1 MAAGLWTLSSSEPGR
16 FPAHRPPLAPAPSAG
31 EAEDRVALRSVVLQA
46 EQGQIQ
52 IHTENIF
59 PIIKKAVYSGH
70 EVFLRELVSNGV
82 DAISKR
88 RMAAM
93 AGDCSEGPE
102 GKISIRI
109 DREAK
114 TLTISDNGIGMSA
127 DEVKRYINQVAF
139 SSAEDFLEKYK
150 SESDAIIGH
159 FGLGF
164 YSSFM
169 VAKQVELVTLSARE
183 GSEAVCWSC
192 DGSPSFNLEGAERS
206 EPGTDVVLHLMEEEL
221 EYIEPARIK
230 TLITTYCDFMP
241 VEVQLEGETVNK
253 REAPWRKSAR
263 DLKDEDYIELY
274 RYLYPFQ
281 GDPLLWVHLNTDYP
295 YNLQGILYFPKFTG
309 RADWEKG
316 EIRLYCN
323 QVFVSDSI
331 KEVVPRYL
339 LPLRGVIDSPDI
351 PLNVS
356 RSALQTDRRVRSI
369 GGFVAKKVGDR
380 LKELHRDDPKR
391 YAEIW
396 ESLAP
401 FIKIGAMED
410 EKFADQVAELV
421 LFGTTAPA
429 KEQPAGD
436 QDGDAWSDVSKVI
449 DPIPG
454 EGGKAY
460 TTLSGYRARLDAAH
474 DKRILYCTDEAA
486 QAGALALWKS
496 QGAEVLLADTFIDS
510 QFIPWLEY
518 RHEELKFQRVDAEL
532 DDSLQEKDSELADA
546 EGKDASEKLREL
558 FKAALANDKVTIQV
572 QSLKGDTAPAALILL
587 PEQMRRINDM
597 GALMEQRLPGLPE
610 HHVLL
615 VNRRHRLVEGLLKLS
630 AGSVI
635 TTPGAGA
642 AASPSQQLA
651 DDLGRHLYEMA
662 RLAVGGLEPNE
673 LAGFQQRSADLM
685 GRLMERGL

>member
-1 MAAGLWTLSSSEPGR
+1 MIRT
-16 FPAHRPPLAPAPSAG
+16 
-31 EAEDRVALRSVVLQA
+31 VVLQA

-88 RMAAM
+88 RMASM

-114 TLTISDNGIGMSA
+114 TLTISDNGIGMTA

-150 SESDAIIGH
+150 QESDAIIGH

-169 VAKQVELVTLSARE
+169 VAKQVELVTRSARGE
-183 GSEAVCWSC
+183 AEAVRWSC
-192 DGSPSFNLEGAERS
+192 DGSPNFSLEAAERS
-206 EPGTDVVLHLMEEEL
+206 EPGTDVILHLMEEEE
-221 EYIEPARIK
+221 EYIEPARIR

-253 REAPWRKSAR
+253 REAPWRKSPR
-263 DLKDEDYIELY
+263 ELTDEDYIELY

-295 YNLQGILYFPKFTG
+295 YNLQGILYFPKSTG

-316 EIRLYCN
+316 EIKLYCN

-369 GGFVAKKVGDR
+369 GNFVAKKVGDR
-380 LKELHRDDPKR
+380 LKELHRDEPKR

-421 LFGTTAPA
+421 LFGTTAA
-429 KEQPAGD
+429 AAEGD
-436 QDGDAWSDVSKVI
+436 NA
-449 DPIPG
+449 DPIAA
-454 EGGKAY
+454 EAGKAF
-460 TTLSGYRARLDAAH
+460 TTLGGYRSRLSSEN
-474 DKRILYCTDEAA
+474 DKRILYCTDEAG

-496 QGAEVLLADTFIDS
+496 QGAEVLLADTFIDT

-518 RHEELKFQRVDAEL
+518 RHEELKFQRVDSEL
-532 DDSLQEKDSELADA
+532 DDSLQEKESELSDA
-546 EGKDASEKLREL
+546 EGKDSSEKLRDL

-572 QSLKGDTAPAALILL
+572 QALKGENAPAALILL
-587 PEQMRRINDM
+587 PEQMRRMNDM
-597 GALMEQRLPGLPE
+597 GALMEQRLPGLPD

-615 VNRRHRLVEGLLKLS
+615 VNRKHRLVEGLIKLS
-630 AGSVI
+630 AGSVL
-635 TTPGAGA
+635 TGTGT
-642 AASPSQQLA
+642 SPSQELA
-651 DDLGRHLYEMA
+651 DNLGRHLYEMA

-673 LAGFQQRSADLM
+673 LAGFQQRSCDLM
-685 GRLMERGL
+685 GQLMERGL

>member
-1 MAAGLWTLSSSEPGR
+1 M
-16 FPAHRPPLAPAPSAG
+16 
-31 EAEDRVALRSVVLQA
+31 VLQT

-102 GKISIRI
+102 GLINIRI

-114 TLTISDNGIGMSA
+114 TLTISDNGIGMDA

-150 SESDAIIGH
+150 SENDAIIGH

-169 VAKQVELVTLSARE
+169 VARQVELVTRSARE
-183 GSEAVCWSC
+183 SSEAVRWSC
-192 DGSPSFNLEGAERS
+192 DGSPNFSLGAAERS
-206 EPGTDVVLHLMEEEL
+206 EPGTDVILHLMEEEL
-221 EYIEPARIK
+221 EYIEPARIR
-230 TLITTYCDFMP
+230 TLITTYCDFLP
-241 VEVQLEGETVNK
+241 VAVQLEGETVNK
-253 REAPWRKSAR
+253 RESAWRKSPR
-263 DLKDEDYIELY
+263 DLSDNDYIELY

-316 EIRLYCN
+316 EIKLYCN
-323 QVFVSDSI
+323 NVFVSDSI

-369 GGFVAKKVGDR
+369 GGFVAKKVADR
-380 LKELHRDDPKR
+380 LKQLHRDEPKR

-410 EKFADQVAELV
+410 DKFADQVADLV
-421 LFGTTAPA
+421 LFGTTAQPQ
-429 KEQPAGD
+429 EQPAQPQEQPAAAMEGEPAEG
-436 QDGDAWSDVSKVI
+436 QCL

-454 EGGKAY
+454 ADGKAF
-460 TTLSGYRARLDAAH
+460 TTLAGYRSRLEAGN
-474 DKRILYCTDEAA
+474 DKRILYCSDEAG
-486 QAGALALWKS
+486 QAGPLALWRS
-496 QGAEVLLADTFIDS
+496 QGAEVLLADTFIDT

-518 RHEELKFQRVDAEL
+518 RHEDLKFQRVDSEL
-532 DDSLQEKDSELADA
+532 DESLQEKESELADA
-546 EGKDASEKLREL
+546 DGKDASEKVRDL
-558 FKAALANDKVTIQV
+558 FKKALANDKITIQV
-572 QSLKGDTAPAALILL
+572 QALKGENAPAALILL
-587 PEQMRRINDM
+587 PEQMRRLNDM
-597 GALMEQRLPGLPE
+597 GALMEQRLPSLPD
-610 HHVLL
+610 HHVLV
-615 VNRRHRLVEGLLKLS
+615 VNRRHPLVEGLLRLS

-635 TTPGAGA
+635 TTPGGA
-642 AASPSQQLA
+642 TAASPSQQLA
-651 DDLGRHLYEMA
+651 DDLSRHLYELA

-673 LAGFQQRSADLM
+673 LAGFQQRSADVM

>member
-1 MAAGLWTLSSSEPGR
+1 
-16 FPAHRPPLAPAPSAG
+16 
-31 EAEDRVALRSVVLQA
+31 VVLQA

-102 GKISIRI
+102 GLISIRI

-114 TLTISDNGIGMSA
+114 TLTISDNGIGMDA
-127 DEVKRYINQVAF
+127 EEVKRYINQVAF

-169 VAKQVELVTLSARE
+169 VAKQVELVTRSARE
-183 GSEAVCWSC
+183 GSEAVRWSC
-192 DGSPSFNLEGAERS
+192 DGSPNFTLEAAERS
-206 EPGTDVVLHLMEEEL
+206 DAGTDVILHLMEEEL
-221 EYIEPARIK
+221 EYIEPARMR
-230 TLITTYCDFMP
+230 TLITTYCDFLP
-241 VEVQLEGETVNK
+241 VAVQLEGETVNK
-253 REAPWRKSAR
+253 RESAWRKSPQ
-263 DLKDEDYIELY
+263 DLSDNDYIELY

-295 YNLQGILYFPKFTG
+295 YNLQGILYFPKFSG

-316 EIRLYCN
+316 EIKLYCN
-323 QVFVSDSI
+323 NVFVSDSI

-369 GGFVAKKVGDR
+369 GGFVAKKVADR
-380 LKELHRDDPKR
+380 LKQLHRDEPKR

-410 EKFADQVAELV
+410 DKFAEQVTDLV

-429 KEQPAGD
+429 MDGEPAEG
-436 QDGDAWSDVSKVI
+436 QSL
-449 DPIPG
+449 DPIPV
-454 EGGKAY
+454 EGGKAF
-460 TTLSGYRARLDAAH
+460 TTLAGYRSRLEAA
-474 DKRILYCTDEAA
+474 DEKRILYCSDEAG

-496 QGAEVLLADTFIDS
+496 QGAEVLLADTFIDT
-510 QFIPWLEY
+510 QFIPWLEQ
-518 RHEELKFQRVDAEL
+518 RHEELKFQRVDSEL
-532 DDSLQEKDSELADA
+532 DDSLQEQESELADA
-546 EGKDASEKLREL
+546 DGKDASEKLREL
-558 FKAALANDKVTIQV
+558 FRKALDNDKVTLQV
-572 QSLKGDTAPAALILL
+572 QALKGDNAPAALILL
-587 PEQMRRINDM
+587 PEQMRRFNDLD
-597 GALMEQRLPGLPE
+597 ALMQQKLPGLPD

-615 VNRRHRLVEGLLKLS
+615 INRRHPLVAGLQKLS
-630 AGSVI
+630 AGAI
-635 TTPGAGA
+635 LTTGA
-642 AASPSQQLA
+642 AESPSEQLA
-651 DDLGRHLYEMA
+651 GDLSRHLYDLA

-673 LAGFQQRSADLM
+673 LAGFQQRSSDLM
-685 GRLMERGL
+685 GRLMEKLA

>member
-1 MAAGLWTLSSSEPGR
+1 MT
-16 FPAHRPPLAPAPSAG
+16 
-31 EAEDRVALRSVVLQA
+31 VL

-102 GKISIRI
+102 AKISIRI
-109 DREAK
+109 DREAQ
-114 TLTISDNGIGMSA
+114 TLTISDNGIGMNV

-150 SESDAIIGH
+150 QENDAIIGH

-169 VAKQVELVTLSARE
+169 VAKQVELVSLSASA
-183 GSEAVCWSC
+183 GAEAVRWSC
-192 DGSPSFNLEGAERS
+192 DGSPNFSLEQAERS
-206 EPGTDVVLHLMEEEL
+206 EPGTDVILHLMEEEL
-221 EYIEPARIK
+221 EYIEPARIR
-230 TLITTYCDFMP
+230 TLITTYCDFLP

-253 REAPWRKSAR
+253 REAPWRKSPR
-263 DLKDEDYIELY
+263 DLSDNDYIELY

-295 YNLQGILYFPKFTG
+295 YNLQGILFFPKSTG

-316 EIRLYCN
+316 EIKLYCN
-323 QVFVSDSI
+323 NVFVSDSI

-391 YAEIW
+391 YAESW

-410 EKFADQVAELV
+410 EKFADQVADLV
-421 LFGTTAPA
+421 LFGTSASPT
-429 KEQPAGD
+429 EQEPGE
-436 QDGDAWSDVSKVI
+436 GESI

-460 TTLSGYRARLDAAH
+460 TTLAGYRTRLDAAN
-474 DKRILYCTDEAA
+474 DKRILYCTDEAG

-496 QGAEVLLADTFIDS
+496 QGAEVLLADTFIDT

-518 RHEELKFQRVDAEL
+518 RHEELKFQRVDSEL
-532 DDSLQEKDSELADA
+532 DESLQEKESEISDAD
-546 EGKDASEKLREL
+546 GKDSSEKLRDL

-572 QSLKGDTAPAALILL
+572 QALKGDNSPAALILL

-597 GALMEQRLPGLPE
+597 GALMEQRLPGLPD

-615 VNRRHRLVEGLLKLS
+615 VNRKHPLVEGLLKLS

-635 TTPGAGA
+635 TTGGSGGS
-642 AASPSQQLA
+642 SPSQQLA
-651 DDLGRHLYEMA
+651 DDLGRHVYELA

-673 LAGFQQRSADLM
+673 LAGFQQRSSDLM
-685 GRLMERGL
+685 GKLMERGL

>member
-1 MAAGLWTLSSSEPGR
+1 MP
-16 FPAHRPPLAPAPSAG
+16 
-31 EAEDRVALRSVVLQA
+31 VLE

-82 DAISKR
+82 DAIAKR

-93 AGDCSEGPE
+93 GGDCSEGPE
-102 GKISIRI
+102 GAIQIRI
-109 DREAK
+109 DRDAK

-139 SSAEDFLEKYK
+139 SSAEEFLEKYK

-169 VAKQVELVTLSARE
+169 VARVVELVTLSARE
-183 GSEAVCWSC
+183 ASEAVRWTC
-192 DGSPSFNLEGAERS
+192 DGSPSFKLEAAERS
-206 EPGTDVVLHLMEEEL
+206 EPGTDVILHLMEEEL
-221 EYIEPARIK
+221 EYLEPSRIR
-230 TLITTYCDFMP
+230 TLVTTYCDFLP
-241 VEVQLEGETVNK
+241 VAVQLDGETVNK
-253 REAPWRKSAR
+253 RQAPWRQSPR
-263 DLKDEDYIELY
+263 ELSDSDYIELY

-295 YNLQGILYFPKFTG
+295 YTLQGILYFPRITG

-380 LKELHRDDPKR
+380 LKELHRDDPRR

-396 ESLAP
+396 DSLAP

-410 EKFADQVAELV
+410 EKFADQVAELI

-429 KEQPAGD
+429 Q
-436 QDGDAWSDVSKVI
+436 
-449 DPIPG
+449 
-454 EGGKAY
+454 EGGEAELASPDPVACGDRAY
-460 TTLSGYRARLDAAH
+460 TTLAGYRSRLGEGSDT
-474 DKRILYCTDEAA
+474 RILYCTDEAG
-486 QAGALALWKS
+486 QAGPLALWKS
-496 QGAEVLLADTFIDS
+496 QGAEVLLADTLIDS
-510 QFIPWLEY
+510 QFIPWLEH
-518 RHEELKFQRVDAEL
+518 RHGELKFQRVDAEL
-532 DDSLQEKDSELADA
+532 DDSLQEKESELIGA
-546 EGKDASEKLREL
+546 EGKDSGEKLREL
-558 FKAALANDKVTIQV
+558 FRSALANDKVTVQV
-572 QSLKGDTAPAALILL
+572 QSLKGENAPAALILL
-587 PEQMRRINDM
+587 PEQMRRLNDM

-610 HHVLL
+610 HHVLM
-615 VNRRHRLVEGLLKLS
+615 VNRRHPLVEGLRRLS
-630 AGSVI
+630 EGSVL
-635 TTPGAGA
+635 TTGGG
-642 AASPSQQLA
+642 ASPSQQLA
-651 DDLGRHLYEMA
+651 TELGHHLYEMA

-673 LAGFQQRSADLM
+673 LAGFQQRSCDLM

>member
-1 MAAGLWTLSSSEPGR
+1 MP
-16 FPAHRPPLAPAPSAG
+16 
-31 EAEDRVALRSVVLQA
+31 VL
-46 EQGQIQ
+46 EEKGQIQ

-93 AGDCSEGPE
+93 AGDCSEGAE
-102 GKISIRI
+102 GLINVRI
-109 DREAK
+109 DREK
-114 TLTISDNGIGMSA
+114 NTLTISDNGIGMDA

-150 SESDAIIGH
+150 SEGDAIIGH

-183 GSEAVCWSC
+183 GSEAVRWSC
-192 DGSPSFNLEGAERS
+192 DGSPSFTLEAAERS
-206 EPGTDVVLHLMEEEL
+206 EPGTDVILHLMEEEL
-221 EYIEPARIK
+221 EYIEPSRIR
-230 TLITTYCDFMP
+230 TLITTYCDFLP
-241 VEVQLEGETVNK
+241 VAVQLEGETVNK
-253 REAPWRKSAR
+253 RESPWRKSPR
-263 DLKDEDYIELY
+263 DLSDNDYIELY

-295 YNLQGILYFPKFTG
+295 YNLQGILFFPKSSG

-316 EIRLYCN
+316 EIKLYCN
-323 QVFVSDSI
+323 NVFVSDSI

-369 GGFVAKKVGDR
+369 GGFVAKKVADR
-380 LKELHRDDPKR
+380 LKQLHKDEPKR

-410 EKFADQVAELV
+410 DKFADQVADLV
-421 LFGTTAPA
+421 LFGTTAQPQEQ
-429 KEQPAGD
+429 EQPAATDEPTSANQGL
-436 QDGDAWSDVSKVI
+436 

-454 EGGKAY
+454 ENGKVF
-460 TTLSGYRARLDAAH
+460 TTLAGYRSRLDAAN
-474 DKRILYCTDEAA
+474 DKRILYCSDEAG
-486 QAGALALWKS
+486 QAGPLALWKS
-496 QGAEVLLADTFIDS
+496 QGAEVLLADTFIDT

-518 RHEELKFQRVDAEL
+518 RHEELKFQRVDSEL
-532 DDSLQEKDSELADA
+532 DDSLQEKESELADA
-546 EGKDASEKLREL
+546 DGKDSSEKLRSL
-558 FKAALANDKVTIQV
+558 FKGALANDKVTIQV
-572 QSLKGDTAPAALILL
+572 QALKGDDAPAALILL

-597 GALMEQRLPGLPE
+597 GALMEQRLPSLPD
-610 HHVLL
+610 HHVLV
-615 VNRRHRLVEGLLKLS
+615 VNRRHPLVEGLLKLS

-635 TTPGAGA
+635 TTPGGSVGGS
-642 AASPSQQLA
+642 SPSQQLA
-651 DDLGRHLYEMA
+651 DDLSRHLYELA
-662 RLAVGGLEPNE
+662 RLTVGGLEPNQ
-673 LAGFQQRSADLM
+673 LAGFQQRSAAVM
-685 GRLMERGL
+685 SRLMERGL

>member
-1 MAAGLWTLSSSEPGR
+1 MERGPGR
-16 FPAHRPPLAPAPSAG
+16 FPAHGTPLARHAHAG
-31 EAEDRVALRSVVLQA
+31 DPGCHVAGIAVVLQA

-102 GKISIRI
+102 GLINIRI
-109 DREAK
+109 DREKK
-114 TLTISDNGIGMSA
+114 TLTISDNGIGMTA
-127 DEVKRYINQVAF
+127 EEVKRYINQVAF

-169 VAKQVELVTLSARE
+169 VAQQVELVTLSARE
-183 GSEAVCWSC
+183 GSEAVRWSC
-192 DGSPSFNLEGAERS
+192 DGSPRFSLEATERS
-206 EPGTDVVLHLMEEEL
+206 EPGTDVILHLMEEEL
-221 EYIEPARIK
+221 EYIEPSRIR
-230 TLITTYCDFMP
+230 TLITTYCDFLP
-241 VEVQLEGETVNK
+241 VAVQLEGETVNK
-253 REAPWRKSAR
+253 RESAWRKSPR
-263 DLKDEDYIELY
+263 DLTDNDYIELY

-295 YNLQGILYFPKFTG
+295 YNLQGILYFPKFSG

-316 EIRLYCN
+316 EIKLYCN
-323 QVFVSDSI
+323 NVFVSDSI

-369 GGFVAKKVGDR
+369 GGFVAKKVADR
-380 LKELHRDDPKR
+380 LKQLHRDEPKR

-410 EKFADQVAELV
+410 DKFAEQVADLV
-421 LFGTTAPA
+421 LFGTTAAPA
-429 KEQPAGD
+429 ESEPSEGQNL
-436 QDGDAWSDVSKVI
+436 

-454 EGGKAY
+454 ENGKAF
-460 TTLSGYRARLDAAH
+460 TTLAGYRSRLKPEN
-474 DKRILYCTDEAA
+474 DKRILYCSDEAG
-486 QAGALALWKS
+486 QAGALALWKG
-496 QGAEVLLADTFIDS
+496 QGAEVLLADTFIDT

-518 RHEELKFQRVDAEL
+518 RHEELKFQRVDSEL
-532 DDSLQEKDSELADA
+532 DESLQEKESELADA
-546 EGKDASEKLREL
+546 DGKDTSEKVREL
-558 FKAALANDKVTIQV
+558 FKKALANDKITIQV
-572 QSLKGDTAPAALILL
+572 QALKGDTAPAALILL
-587 PEQMRRINDM
+587 PEQMRRLNDM
-597 GALMEQRLPGLPE
+597 GALMEQRLPGLPD

-615 VNRRHRLVEGLLKLS
+615 VNRKHPLVEGLLKLS

-635 TTPGAGA
+635 TTPSGSAGSS
-642 AASPSQQLA
+642 SPSQQLA
-651 DDLGRHLYEMA
+651 DDLSRHLYELA
-662 RLAVGGLEPNE
+662 RLAVGGLEPNQ
-673 LAGFQQRSADLM
+673 LAGFQQRSADVM

>member
-1 MAAGLWTLSSSEPGR
+1 MGR
-16 FPAHRPPLAPAPSAG
+16 LPAHGSPLALATTPG
-31 EAEDRVALRSVVLQA
+31 ESGTHVASKTVVLQA

-93 AGDCSEGPE
+93 AGDCSEGSE
-102 GKISIRI
+102 GQIRIRI

-114 TLTISDNGIGMSA
+114 TLTISDNGIGMTA

-150 SESDAIIGH
+150 QENDAIIGH

-169 VAKQVELVTLSARE
+169 VAKQVELITLSARD
-183 GSEAVCWSC
+183 GSEAVRWSC
-192 DGSPSFNLEGAERS
+192 DGSPNFSLEAAERS

-221 EYIEPARIK
+221 EYIEPARIR

-253 REAPWRKSAR
+253 REAPWRKSPR
-263 DLKDEDYIELY
+263 ELSDDDYIELY

-295 YNLQGILYFPKFTG
+295 YNLQGILYFPKSTG

-316 EIRLYCN
+316 EIKLYCN

-380 LKELHRDDPKR
+380 LKDLHRDDPKR

-410 EKFADQVAELV
+410 DKFADQVSELV
-421 LFGTTAPA
+421 LFGTTATAAEGESP
-429 KEQPAGD
+429 
-436 QDGDAWSDVSKVI
+436 

-454 EGGKAY
+454 TDGKAY
-460 TTLSGYRARLDAAH
+460 TTLGGYRSRLDAAN
-474 DKRILYCTDEAA
+474 DKRILYCTDEAG
-486 QAGALALWKS
+486 QAGALALWKG
-496 QGAEVLLADTFIDS
+496 QGAEVLLADTFIDT

-518 RHEELKFQRVDAEL
+518 RHSELKFQRVDSEL
-532 DDSLQEKDSELADA
+532 DDSLQEKESELSDAD
-546 EGKDASEKLREL
+546 GKDSSEKVREL
-558 FKAALANDKVTIQV
+558 FKTALANDKVTIQV
-572 QSLKGDTAPAALILL
+572 QALKGDQAPAALILL

-615 VNRRHRLVEGLLKLS
+615 VNRRHPLVEGLLKLS

-635 TTPGAGA
+635 TGTGS
-642 AASPSQQLA
+642 SPSQQLA
-651 DDLGRHLYEMA
+651 DDLSRHIYEMA
-662 RLAVGGLEPNE
+662 RLAVGGLEPNQ
-673 LAGFQQRSADLM
+673 LAGFQQRSCDLM
-685 GRLMERGL
+685 GRLMERGI

>member
-1 MAAGLWTLSSSEPGR
+1 M
-16 FPAHRPPLAPAPSAG
+16 PA
-31 EAEDRVALRSVVLQA
+31 VLQA

-169 VAKQVELVTLSARE
+169 VAKQVELVTLSAKG
-183 GSEAVCWSC
+183 GSEAVRWSC

-206 EPGTDVVLHLMEEEL
+206 EPGTDVILHLMEEEL

-253 REAPWRKSAR
+253 REAPWRKSPR
-263 DLKDEDYIELY
+263 DLTDNDYIELY

-295 YNLQGILYFPKFTG
+295 YNLQGILFFPKFTG

-323 QVFVSDSI
+323 NVFVSDSI

-380 LKELHRDDPKR
+380 LKELHRDEPKR

-410 EKFADQVAELV
+410 EKFADQVANLV
-421 LFGTTAPA
+421 LFGTTAAAQEHPSA
-429 KEQPAGD
+429 VDAGD
-436 QDGDAWSDVSKVI
+436 QSGDAWADGNTPV

-454 EGGKAY
+454 ADGKAY
-460 TTLSGYRARLDAAH
+460 TTLAGYRSRLDGAN
-474 DKRILYCTDEAA
+474 DKRILYCTDEAG

-496 QGAEVLLADTFIDS
+496 QGAEVLLADTFIDT

-532 DDSLQEKDSELADA
+532 DDSLQEKESEISDAD
-546 EGKDASEKLREL
+546 GKDASEKLREL
-558 FKAALANDKVTIQV
+558 FKTALNNDQVTIQI
-572 QSLKGDTAPAALILL
+572 QALKGESAPAALILL

-597 GALMEQRLPGLPE
+597 GALMEQRLPGLPD

-635 TTPGAGA
+635 TTPGAGSA
-642 AASPSQQLA
+642 SSPSQQLA
-651 DDLGRHLYEMA
+651 DDLSRHLYEMA
-662 RLAVGGLEPNE
+662 RLAVGGLEPNQ

>member
-1 MAAGLWTLSSSEPGR
+1 
-16 FPAHRPPLAPAPSAG
+16 
-31 EAEDRVALRSVVLQA
+31 
-46 EQGQIQ
+46 
-52 IHTENIF
+52 
-59 PIIKKAVYSGH
+59 
-70 EVFLRELVSNGV
+70 
-82 DAISKR
+82 
-88 RMAAM
+88 
-93 AGDCSEGPE
+93 
-102 GKISIRI
+102 
-109 DREAK
+109 
-114 TLTISDNGIGMSA
+114 
-127 DEVKRYINQVAF
+127 KRYINQVAF

-150 SESDAIIGH
+150 QENDAIIGH

-169 VAKQVELVTLSARE
+169 VAKQVELVTLSARD
-183 GSEAVCWSC
+183 GSEAVRWSC
-192 DGSPSFNLEGAERS
+192 DGSPNFSLEGAERS

-221 EYIEPARIK
+221 EYIEPARIR

-253 REAPWRKSAR
+253 REAPWRKSPR
-263 DLKDEDYIELY
+263 DLTDDDYIELY

-295 YNLQGILYFPKFTG
+295 YNLQGILYFPKASG

-316 EIRLYCN
+316 EIKLYCN

-380 LKELHRDDPKR
+380 LKDLHRDDPKR

-410 EKFADQVAELV
+410 DKFADQVSDLV
-421 LFGTTAPA
+421 LFGTTAGA
-429 KEQPAGD
+429 A
-436 QDGDAWSDVSKVI
+436 DGESP

-454 EGGKAY
+454 ADGKAY
-460 TTLSGYRARLDAAH
+460 TTLGGYRSRLDAAN
-474 DKRILYCTDEAA
+474 DKRILYCTDEAG
-486 QAGALALWKS
+486 QAGALALWTG
-496 QGAEVLLADTFIDS
+496 QGAEVLLADTFIDT

-518 RHEELKFQRVDAEL
+518 RHNELKFQRVDSEL
-532 DDSLQEKDSELADA
+532 DASLQEKDTDLSDAD
-546 EGKDASEKLREL
+546 GKDSSDKVRDL
-558 FKAALANDKVTIQV
+558 FKTALGNDKVTIQV
-572 QSLKGDTAPAALILL
+572 QALKGEQSPAALILL

-615 VNRRHRLVEGLLKLS
+615 VNRRHPLVEGLLKLS

-635 TTPGAGA
+635 TGSGS
-642 AASPSQQLA
+642 SPSQQLA
-651 DDLGRHLYEMA
+651 DDLSRHIYEMA
-662 RLAVGGLEPNE
+662 RLAVGGLEPNQ
-673 LAGFQQRSADLM
+673 LAGFQQRSCDLM
-685 GRLMERGL
+685 GRLMERGI

>member
-1 MAAGLWTLSSSEPGR
+1 MP
-16 FPAHRPPLAPAPSAG
+16 
-31 EAEDRVALRSVVLQA
+31 VLD
-46 EQGQIQ
+46 EGQIQ

-102 GKISIRI
+102 GRISIRI
-109 DREAK
+109 DREAG
-114 TLTISDNGIGMSA
+114 TLTISDNGIGMTA

-139 SSAEDFLEKYK
+139 SSAEEFLEKYK
-150 SESDAIIGH
+150 SEDDAIIGH

-169 VAKQVELVTLSARE
+169 VARQVELVTLSARE
-183 GSEAVCWSC
+183 GAEAVRWTC
-192 DGSPSFNLEGAERS
+192 DGSPRFTLEAAER
-206 EPGTDVVLHLMEEEL
+206 EAAGTDVILHLLDDEK
-221 EYIEPARIK
+221 EYIEPSRIR
-230 TLITTYCDFMP
+230 TLITTYCDFLP
-241 VEVQLEGETVNK
+241 VEVQLEGETVN
-253 REAPWRKSAR
+253 RRQAPWRRSPR
-263 DLKDEDYIELY
+263 ELTDEDYVELY

-295 YNLQGILYFPKFTG
+295 YTLQGILYFPKLSG
-309 RADWEKG
+309 RGDWEKG

-339 LPLRGVIDSPDI
+339 LPLRGVLDSPDI

-369 GGFVAKKVGDR
+369 GGFVAKKVADR
-380 LKELHRDDPKR
+380 LRELQREEPGR

-401 FIKIGAMED
+401 FIKIGALED

-421 LFGTTAPA
+421 LFGTTAAAGEGDHPDPIASGERRFTTLAGYRSRLPA
-429 KEQPAGD
+429 D
-436 QDGDAWSDVSKVI
+436 QD
-449 DPIPG
+449 
-454 EGGKAY
+454 
-460 TTLSGYRARLDAAH
+460 
-474 DKRILYCTDEAA
+474 KRVLYCTDEAG
-486 QAGALALWKS
+486 QAGALALWRG
-496 QGAEVLLADTFIDS
+496 QGAEVLLADSLIDT
-510 QFIPWLEY
+510 QFIPWLEA
-518 RHEELKFQRVDAEL
+518 RHQELRFQRVDSEL
-532 DDSLQEKDSELADA
+532 DSSLQESDSALSDA
-546 EGKDASEKLREL
+546 EGKDATEKLRDL
-558 FKAALANDKVTIQV
+558 FRTALGDDRVTVQV
-572 QSLKGDTAPAALILL
+572 QALKGEEAPAALILL
-587 PEQMRRINDM
+587 PEQMRRLNDM
-597 GALMEQRLPGLPE
+597 GALMDQRLPGLPD

-615 VNRRHRLVEGLLKLS
+615 VNRRHPLVEGLLRLQ
-630 AGSVI
+630 AGAVI
-635 TTPGAGA
+635 TGGGR
-642 AASPSQQLA
+642 SPSQELA
-651 DDLGRHLYEMA
+651 EDLGRHLYDTA
-662 RLAVGGLEPNE
+662 RLAVGGLAADQ
-673 LAGFQQRSADLM
+673 LAGFQQRSCDLM

>member
-1 MAAGLWTLSSSEPGR
+1 MT
-16 FPAHRPPLAPAPSAG
+16 
-31 EAEDRVALRSVVLQA
+31 VL

-102 GKISIRI
+102 AKISIRI
-109 DREAK
+109 DREAN
-114 TLTISDNGIGMSA
+114 TLTISDNGIGMNV

-150 SESDAIIGH
+150 QESDAIIGH

-169 VAKQVELVTLSARE
+169 VAKQVELVTLSASA
-183 GSEAVCWSC
+183 GAEAVRWSC
-192 DGSPSFNLEGAERS
+192 DGSPNFSLEVAERS
-206 EPGTDVVLHLMEEEL
+206 EPGTDVILHLMEEEL
-221 EYIEPARIK
+221 EYIEPARIR
-230 TLITTYCDFMP
+230 TLITTYCDFLP

-253 REAPWRKSAR
+253 REAPWRKSPR
-263 DLKDEDYIELY
+263 DLTDNDYIELY

-295 YNLQGILYFPKFTG
+295 YNLQGILFFPKSTG

-316 EIRLYCN
+316 EIKLYCN
-323 QVFVSDSI
+323 NVFVSDSI

-391 YAEIW
+391 YAESW

-410 EKFADQVAELV
+410 EKFADQVADLV
-421 LFGTTAPA
+421 LFGTSASPT
-429 KEQPAGD
+429 EQEPGE
-436 QDGDAWSDVSKVI
+436 GESI

-460 TTLSGYRARLDAAH
+460 TTLAGYRTRLDGAN
-474 DKRILYCTDEAA
+474 DKRILYCTDEAG

-496 QGAEVLLADTFIDS
+496 QGAEVLLADTFIDT

-518 RHEELKFQRVDAEL
+518 RHEELKFQRVDSEL
-532 DDSLQEKDSELADA
+532 DESLQEKESEISDAD
-546 EGKDASEKLREL
+546 GKDNSEKLRNL
-558 FKAALANDKVTIQV
+558 FKAALANDKITIQV
-572 QSLKGDTAPAALILL
+572 QALKGDNAPAALILL
-587 PEQMRRINDM
+587 PEQMRRLNDM
-597 GALMEQRLPGLPE
+597 GALMEQRLPGLPD

-615 VNRRHRLVEGLLKLS
+615 VNRKHKLVEGLLKLS

-635 TTPGAGA
+635 TTGGSGGS
-642 AASPSQQLA
+642 SPSQQLA
-651 DDLGRHLYEMA
+651 DDLGRHVYELA

-673 LAGFQQRSADLM
+673 LAGFQQRSAHLM
-685 GRLMERGL
+685 GKLMERGL

>member
-1 MAAGLWTLSSSEPGR
+1 
-16 FPAHRPPLAPAPSAG
+16 
-31 EAEDRVALRSVVLQA
+31 VVLQA

-102 GKISIRI
+102 GLISIRI

-114 TLTISDNGIGMSA
+114 TLTISDNGIGMDA
-127 DEVKRYINQVAF
+127 EEVKRYINQVAF

-169 VAKQVELVTLSARE
+169 VAKQVELVTRSARE
-183 GSEAVCWSC
+183 GSEAVRWSC
-192 DGSPSFNLEGAERS
+192 DGSPNFTLEAAERS
-206 EPGTDVVLHLMEEEL
+206 DAGTDVILHLMEEEL
-221 EYIEPARIK
+221 EYIEPARMR
-230 TLITTYCDFMP
+230 TLITTYCDFLP
-241 VEVQLEGETVNK
+241 VAVQLEGETVNK
-253 REAPWRKSAR
+253 RESAWRKSPQ
-263 DLKDEDYIELY
+263 DLSDNDYIELY

-295 YNLQGILYFPKFTG
+295 YNLQGILYFPKFSG

-316 EIRLYCN
+316 EIKLYCN
-323 QVFVSDSI
+323 NVFVSDSI

-369 GGFVAKKVGDR
+369 GGFVAKKVADR
-380 LKELHRDDPKR
+380 LKQLHRDEPKR

-410 EKFADQVAELV
+410 DKFAEQVTDLV

-429 KEQPAGD
+429 MDGEPAEG
-436 QDGDAWSDVSKVI
+436 QSL
-449 DPIPG
+449 DPIPV
-454 EGGKAY
+454 EGGKAF
-460 TTLSGYRARLDAAH
+460 TTLAGYRSRLEAA
-474 DKRILYCTDEAA
+474 DEKRILYCSDEAG

-496 QGAEVLLADTFIDS
+496 QGAEVLLADTFIDT

-518 RHEELKFQRVDAEL
+518 RHEELKFQRVDSEL
-532 DDSLQEKDSELADA
+532 DDSLQEKESELADA
-546 EGKDASEKLREL
+546 DGKDASEKVREL
-558 FKAALANDKVTIQV
+558 FKKALANDKITIQV
-572 QSLKGDTAPAALILL
+572 QALKGDKAPAALILL

-597 GALMEQRLPGLPE
+597 GALMEQRLPGLPD

-615 VNRRHRLVEGLLKLS
+615 VNRRHPLVEGLLKLS

-635 TTPGAGA
+635 TGAGGS
-642 AASPSQQLA
+642 SPSQQLA
-651 DDLGRHLYEMA
+651 DDLSRHVYEMA
-662 RLAVGGLEPNE
+662 RLAVGGLEPNQ
-673 LAGFQQRSADLM
+673 LAGFQQRSYDLV
-685 GRLMERGL
+685 GKLMERGL

>member
-1 MAAGLWTLSSSEPGR
+1 
-16 FPAHRPPLAPAPSAG
+16 
-31 EAEDRVALRSVVLQA
+31 
-46 EQGQIQ
+46 
-52 IHTENIF
+52 
-59 PIIKKAVYSGH
+59 
-70 EVFLRELVSNGV
+70 
-82 DAISKR
+82 
-88 RMAAM
+88 
-93 AGDCSEGPE
+93 
-102 GKISIRI
+102 
-109 DREAK
+109 
-114 TLTISDNGIGMSA
+114 
-127 DEVKRYINQVAF
+127 EVKRYINQVAF

-183 GSEAVCWSC
+183 GSEAVRWSC
-192 DGSPSFNLEGAERS
+192 DGSPSFTLEAAERS
-206 EPGTDVVLHLMEEEL
+206 EPGTDVILHLMEEEL
-221 EYIEPARIK
+221 EYIEPARIR
-230 TLITTYCDFMP
+230 TLISTYCDFLP
-241 VEVQLEGETVNK
+241 APVQLEGETVNK
-253 REAPWRKSAR
+253 REAPWRSSPR
-263 DLKDEDYIELY
+263 DLTDNDYIELY

-295 YNLQGILYFPKFTG
+295 YNLQGILYFPKSSG

-316 EIRLYCN
+316 EIKLYCN
-323 QVFVSDSI
+323 NVFVSDSI

-369 GGFVAKKVGDR
+369 GGFVAKKVADR
-380 LKELHRDDPKR
+380 LKQLHRDEPKR

-410 EKFADQVAELV
+410 DKFAEQVADLV
-421 LFGTTAPA
+421 LFGTTARPQ
-429 KEQPAGD
+429 EQPAEG
-436 QDGDAWSDVSKVI
+436 QAL

-454 EGGKAY
+454 ENGKAF
-460 TTLSGYRARLDAAH
+460 TTLAGYRTRLDAAN
-474 DKRILYCTDEAA
+474 DKRILYCTDEAG

-496 QGAEVLLADTFIDS
+496 QGAEVLLADTFIDT

-518 RHEELKFQRVDAEL
+518 RHDELKFQRVDSEL
-532 DDSLQEKDSELADA
+532 DASLQEKESELADA
-546 EGKDASEKLREL
+546 DGKDSSEKLRDL
-558 FKAALANDKVTIQV
+558 FRSALANDKVTVQV
-572 QSLKGDTAPAALILL
+572 QALKGDDAPAALILL

-597 GALMEQRLPGLPE
+597 GALMEQRLPGLPD

-615 VNRRHRLVEGLLKLS
+615 INRRHRLVEGLLKLS

-635 TTPGAGA
+635 TGGGAS
-642 AASPSQQLA
+642 SPSQQLA
-651 DDLGRHLYEMA
+651 DDLSRHVYEMA
-662 RLAVGGLEPNE
+662 RLAVGGLEPNQ
-673 LAGFQQRSADLM
+673 LAGFQQRSCDLM
-685 GRLMERGL
+685 GKLMERGL

>member
-1 MAAGLWTLSSSEPGR
+1 M
-16 FPAHRPPLAPAPSAG
+16 
-31 EAEDRVALRSVVLQA
+31 VLQA

-88 RMAAM
+88 RMASM
-93 AGDCSEGPE
+93 AGDCSEGAE

-114 TLTISDNGIGMSA
+114 TLTISDNGIGMTA

-150 SESDAIIGH
+150 QESDAIIGH

-169 VAKQVELVTLSARE
+169 VAKQVELVTRSARGE
-183 GSEAVCWSC
+183 SEAVRWSC
-192 DGSPSFNLEGAERS
+192 DGSPNFSLEAAERS
-206 EPGTDVVLHLMEEEL
+206 EPGTDVILHLMEEEE
-221 EYIEPARIK
+221 EYIEPARIR

-253 REAPWRKSAR
+253 REAPWRKSPR
-263 DLKDEDYIELY
+263 ELSDEDYIELY

-295 YNLQGILYFPKFTG
+295 YNLQGILYFPKSTG

-316 EIRLYCN
+316 EIKLYCN

-369 GGFVAKKVGDR
+369 GNFVAKKVGDR
-380 LKELHRDDPKR
+380 LKELHRDEPKR

-421 LFGTTAPA
+421 LFGTTAA
-429 KEQPAGD
+429 AAEGD
-436 QDGDAWSDVSKVI
+436 NA
-449 DPIPG
+449 DPIAA
-454 EGGKAY
+454 EGGKAF
-460 TTLSGYRARLDAAH
+460 TTLGGYRSRLGSDN
-474 DKRILYCTDEAA
+474 DKRILYCTDEAG

-496 QGAEVLLADTFIDS
+496 QGAEVLLADTFIDT

-518 RHEELKFQRVDAEL
+518 RHEELKFQRVDSEL
-532 DDSLQEKDSELADA
+532 DDSLQEKDNEISDA
-546 EGKDASEKLREL
+546 EGKDSSEKLRDL
-558 FKAALANDKVTIQV
+558 FKAALSNDKVTVQV
-572 QSLKGDTAPAALILL
+572 QALKGENAPAALILL
-587 PEQMRRINDM
+587 PEQMRRMNDM
-597 GALMEQRLPGLPE
+597 GALMEQRLPGLPD

-615 VNRRHRLVEGLLKLS
+615 VNRRHRLVEGLIKLS

-635 TTPGAGA
+635 TGAGS
-642 AASPSQQLA
+642 SPSQALA
-651 DDLGRHLYEMA
+651 DNLSRHLYEMA

-673 LAGFQQRSADLM
+673 LAGFQQRSCDLM
-685 GRLMERGL
+685 GQLMERGL

>member
-1 MAAGLWTLSSSEPGR
+1 M
-16 FPAHRPPLAPAPSAG
+16 
-31 EAEDRVALRSVVLQA
+31 

-93 AGDCSEGPE
+93 GGDCSEGPA
-102 GKISIRI
+102 GLISIRI
-109 DREAK
+109 NREAK
-114 TLTISDNGIGMSA
+114 TLTITDNGIGMNA

-139 SSAEDFLEKYK
+139 SSAEEFLEKYK
-150 SESDAIIGH
+150 RESDAIIGH

-169 VAKQVELVTLSARE
+169 VAAQVELVSLSARE
-183 GSEAVCWSC
+183 GQEAVRWSC
-192 DGSPSFNLEGAERS
+192 DGSPNFSLEGAERS
-206 EPGTDVVLHLMEEEL
+206 EPGTDVILHLMEEEL
-221 EYIEPARIK
+221 EYLEPARIR
-230 TLITTYCDFMP
+230 TLITTYCDFLP

-253 REAPWRKSAR
+253 REAPWRKSPR
-263 DLKDEDYIELY
+263 ELSDNDYIEFY

-281 GDPLLWVHLNTDYP
+281 GDPLLWVHLSTDYP
-295 YNLQGILYFPKFTG
+295 YTLQGILYFPQRAG

-339 LPLRGVIDSPDI
+339 LPLRGVLDSPDI

-369 GGFVAKKVGDR
+369 GGFVAKKVADR
-380 LKELHRDDPKR
+380 LRDLHRDDPRR

-396 ESLAP
+396 DAVAP

-410 EKFADQVAELV
+410 DKFADQVAELV

-429 KEQPAGD
+429 QETPAAAEGD
-436 QDGDAWSDVSKVI
+436 SPETGSPHPVAG
-449 DPIPG
+449 P
-454 EGGKAY
+454 EGRAY
-460 TTLSGYRARLDAAH
+460 TTLTGYRGRLAEGAAQ
-474 DKRILYCTDEAA
+474 RVLYCTDEAG

-496 QGAEVLLADTFIDS
+496 QGAEVLLADTFIDT
-510 QFIPWLEY
+510 QFIPWLES
-518 RHEELKFQRVDAEL
+518 RHQDLKFQRVDSEL
-532 DDSLQEKDSELADA
+532 DDSLQEQESELADA
-546 EGKDASEKLREL
+546 DGKDAGEKLRDL
-558 FKAALANDKVTIQV
+558 FRRALDTDKVTVQV
-572 QSLKGDTAPAALILL
+572 QSLKGEQAPAALILL
-587 PEQMRRINDM
+587 PEQMRRINDF

-615 VNRRHRLVEGLLKLS
+615 INRRHPLVAGLLRLS
-630 AGSVI
+630 SGAVL
-635 TTPGAGA
+635 TTGGAE
-642 AASPSQQLA
+642 SPSEALA
-651 DDLGRHLYEMA
+651 ADLSRHLYELA
-662 RLAVGGLEPNE
+662 RLAVGGLEPNQ
-673 LAGFQQRSADLM
+673 LAGFQQRSSDLL
-685 GRLMERGL
+685 GRLLANQL

>member
-1 MAAGLWTLSSSEPGR
+1 M
-16 FPAHRPPLAPAPSAG
+16 
-31 EAEDRVALRSVVLQA
+31 LQA

-102 GKISIRI
+102 PKIAIRI

-114 TLTISDNGIGMSA
+114 TLTISDNGIGMTA

-150 SESDAIIGH
+150 QESDAIIGH

-169 VAKQVELVTLSARE
+169 VAQQVELITRSAKPD
-183 GSEAVCWSC
+183 SEAVRWSC
-192 DGSPSFNLEGAERS
+192 DGSPNFSLEAADRAEA
-206 EPGTDVVLHLMEEEL
+206 GTDVVLHLMEEEL
-221 EYIEPARIK
+221 EYIEPSRIR

-241 VEVQLEGETVNK
+241 VAVELEGDVVNK

-263 DLKDEDYIELY
+263 DLTDDDYIQLY

-295 YNLQGILYFPKFTG
+295 YNLQGILFFPKSTG

-369 GGFVAKKVGDR
+369 GAFVAKKVGDR
-380 LKELHRDDPKR
+380 LKQLHQDEPQR
-391 YAEIW
+391 YAQIW
-396 ESLAP
+396 ESVAP

-410 EKFADQVAELV
+410 DKFAEQVADLV
-421 LFGTTAPA
+421 LFGTTAAAQEGGEAELANP
-429 KEQPAGD
+429 
-436 QDGDAWSDVSKVI
+436 

-454 EGGKAY
+454 EGGKAF
-460 TTLSGYRARLDAAH
+460 TTLSGYRSRLAAH
-474 DKRILYCTDEAA
+474 NTKRILYCTDEAG
-486 QAGALALWKS
+486 QAGALSLWKS
-496 QGAEVLLADTFIDS
+496 QGAEVLLADTFIDT
-510 QFIPWLEY
+510 QFIPWLEM
-518 RHEELKFQRVDAEL
+518 RHDELKFQRVDAEL
-532 DDSLQEKDSELADA
+532 DDSLQEADSGISDAD
-546 EGKDASEKLREL
+546 GKDASEKLRDL
-558 FKAALANDKVTIQV
+558 FKAALANDKITIQV
-572 QSLKGDTAPAALILL
+572 QALKGDNAPAALILL
-587 PEQMRRINDM
+587 PEQMRRLNDM
-597 GALMEQRLPGLPE
+597 GALMEQRLPGLPD

-615 VNRRHRLVEGLLKLS
+615 INRKHQLVEGLLKLS

-635 TTPGAGA
+635 TTAGGSA
-642 AASPSQQLA
+642 ASSPSQELA
-651 DDLGRHLYEMA
+651 TGLSRHVYELA

-673 LAGFQQRSADLM
+673 LAGFQQRSSNLM
-685 GRLMERGL
+685 GQLMERGL